1 MSLAPSAPGDLPWR
15 AAPCEGGACI
25 MVARQGDAVVFG
37 NTKRP
42 GDLGSSYSLAEW
54 NSFLAAVK
62 RGDFDDLS

>member
-1 MSLAPSAPGDLPWR
+1 
-15 AAPCEGGACI
+15 

-54 NSFLAAVK
+54 NSFLTAVK